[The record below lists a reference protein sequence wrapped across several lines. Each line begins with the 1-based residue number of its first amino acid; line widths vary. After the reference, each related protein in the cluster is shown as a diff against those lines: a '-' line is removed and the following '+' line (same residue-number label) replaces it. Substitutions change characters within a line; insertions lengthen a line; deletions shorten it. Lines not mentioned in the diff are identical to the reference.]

1 MHKDLPCCN
10 ERPNAFGWNLD
21 LASIARM
28 WRGGCIIRSIF
39 LNDIA
44 AAFEAQQKPKHLL
57 LAPYFREEIKDVAL
71 RLEAP
76 CSPMR

>member
-1 MHKDLPCCN
+1 MHKVLPCCKR
-10 ERPNAFGWNLD
+10 RPNLSADLD

-57 LAPYFREEIKDVAL
+57 LAPYFREEI
-71 RLEAP
+71 
-76 CSPMR
+76 